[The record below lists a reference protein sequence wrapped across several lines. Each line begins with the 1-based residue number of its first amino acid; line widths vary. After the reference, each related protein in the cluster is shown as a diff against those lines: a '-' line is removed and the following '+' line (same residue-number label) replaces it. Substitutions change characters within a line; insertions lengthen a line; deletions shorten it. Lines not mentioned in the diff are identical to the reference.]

1 MPSTNPTVRSARLIF
16 FAVMIVSASALLGLS
31 LVRGR
36 SMIDMLAEVITRFVV
51 PLNALIMFAFAVIIS
66 LIVGIFLHYLIF
78 ELRGKF
84 IFDENHANAMKD
96 AVLGGN
102 PVSEEGYLDKAKE
115 IFRGDETIFAR
126 VLLRFLGERGTRA
139 ARPASVWLAIQ
150 DEEFDRLKRNLMF
163 LSFSS
168 VVSPALGFLGTAV
181 GMVAAFYEISIK
193 DTVTPSDLALS
204 IQIALITTVIGLVLK
219 TVAMVLKTFV
229 MHSIAKREDQL
240 FLVYQRLFER

>member
-1 MPSTNPTVRSARLIF
+1 MPSTNPAVRSARLIF
-16 FAVMIVSASALLGLS
+16 FAMMIVSASALLGLS

-51 PLNALIMFAFAVIIS
+51 PLTAVIMFAFAVITS

-84 IFDENHANAMKD
+84 IFNENRASRMKE
-96 AVLGGN
+96 AVLGDN
-102 PVSEEGYLDKAKE
+102 PVSEEGYLEEARK
-115 IFRGDETIFAR
+115 IFHGDETIFAR
-126 VLLRFLGERGTRA
+126 VLLRFLGERGTSA

-204 IQIALITTVIGLVLK
+204 IQIALITTVIGLILK
-219 TVAMVLKTFV
+219 TLAMVLKTFV